1 MLSLL
6 TGGGGDGGGVAA
18 DGGGVAADG
27 GGVAADGGGVAVDG
41 GVVAVGRDDVCVGGV
56 SRRGIGVDGG
66 GVGTAWVVEGVDA
79 VVRSIF
85 YGVEVVNVDTV
96 IDSRRSNANGEL
108 TLYRRHPQ
116 LVDGVDGESVSL
128 ELLVHPLAARPALQH
143 DGACCVIQCQR
154 QQFAFASA
162 DLDDGYQ

>member
-1 MLSLL
+1 M
-6 TGGGGDGGGVAA
+6 GG
-18 DGGGVAADG
+18 DG

-85 YGVEVVNVDTV
+85 YGVEVINVDTV
-96 IDSRRSNANGEL
+96 IDSRRSNASGEL

-128 ELLVHPLAARPALQH
+128 GLLVHPLAARPACSMIVP
-143 DGACCVIQCQR
+143 GV
-154 QQFAFASA
+154 
-162 DLDDGYQ
+162 

>member
-1 MLSLL
+1 MAL
-6 TGGGGDGGGVAA
+6 TASSV
-18 DGGGVAADG
+18 
-27 GGVAADGGGVAVDG
+27 
-41 GVVAVGRDDVCVGGV
+41 
-56 SRRGIGVDGG
+56 GVDGG

-79 VVRSIF
+79 VFRSIF

-128 ELLVHPLAARPALQH
+128 ELLVHPQH
-143 DGACCVIQCQR
+143 DGACCVIQGQR
-154 QQFAFASA
+154 QQFVLVTPCTLISGCSAHWDIAFFQDSPPNGKFSSGAYRN
-162 DLDDGYQ
+162 LVLYRV

>member
-1 MLSLL
+1 MVSLRRGGVAAD
-6 TGGGGDGGGVAA
+6 GGGVAVDGGGVAA

-27 GGVAADGGGVAVDG
+27 GGVAA
-41 GVVAVGRDDVCVGGV
+41 
-56 SRRGIGVDGG
+56 DGG

-128 ELLVHPLAARPALQH
+128 ELPVHSLAARPALQH
-143 DGACCVIQCQR
+143 DGACCVIQGQR